1 MILRTNLR
9 NRINIES
16 YFPTVPPP
24 VDVLRVMVD
33 TNKDINVLLGWGGF
47 II

>member
-9 NRINIES
+9 NSIES
-16 YFPTVPPP
+16 YIPTVPPP

-33 TNKDINVLLGWGGF
+33 TKL
-47 II
+47 